1 MIKFFSIIITWILAL
16 IPTWSFLL
24 LKFLIAPVGF
34 VQNFLVFGLG
44 IYFLGGLQILL
55 AIIALGLSLKLM
67 ID

>member
-1 MIKFFSIIITWILAL
+1 MIKFFSIIITWIIAL
-16 IPTWSFLL
+16 IPTWAFLL

-44 IYFLGGLQILL
+44 LYFLGGVQIIF
-55 AIIALGLSLKLM
+55 AVIALALSLKLI